1 MTRTRIILSVAIL
14 LGSVSASLAMSPTG
28 NNYRPFPNAYASAR
42 PDVSPI
48 AKPRAVS
55 PNVPTHENLVD
66 RQSAF
71 YRI

>member
-14 LGSVSASLAMSPTG
+14 LGTAASSFAMSPTG
-28 NNYRPFPNAYASAR
+28 HNYRPFGGAYASAQAGA
-42 PDVSPI
+42 PV
-48 AKPRAVS
+48 ATPRAVS
-55 PNVPTHENLVD
+55 PTVPTQQNLAD